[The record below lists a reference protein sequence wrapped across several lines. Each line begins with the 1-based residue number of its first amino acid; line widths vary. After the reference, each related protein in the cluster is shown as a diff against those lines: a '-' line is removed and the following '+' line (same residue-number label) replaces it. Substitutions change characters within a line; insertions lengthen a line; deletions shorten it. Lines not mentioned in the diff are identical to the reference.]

1 MLKKAAAMF
10 LLCASMAFSIGCAK
24 TSNRFL
30 YAAIPDNNSINAYR
44 EDPNSGVLDQ
54 LAVSPITAGQGVR
67 SLAIHPSNKFLYAA
81 NSFEDDVSVY
91 DTSSSGALTEVLPQN
106 GQRTPTGTTPTLVV
120 VDSAGKYLYVSNLS
134 NNISSYS
141 IDSGTGT
148 LTCVSSSTTIPC
160 SPFQIGSGA
169 LNMKVAPSGNF
180 LYVSVGVGIAGS
192 TGSIEVWPLVNGAL
206 NPGTSTE
213 FPQVV
218 PAGTSPYGMAI
229 DPSGNYLY
237 VSNYG
242 DNTISEYTIN
252 SDGSLTPLAT
262 VGAGLGILFGPVNL
276 LVNNAGTYLYVA
288 NETGSTVVA
297 YAIDSSNGSL
307 SLIQTDYAATTAGT
321 PSFLAL
327 DAAGNYLFVANDSNP
342 QIESFSVDANTGG
355 LTAVASY
362 PQGGSAALSIAL
374 TP

>member
-10 LLCASMAFSIGCAK
+10 LLCASMAISMGCANK
-24 TSNRFL
+24 SDRFL
-30 YAAIPDNNSINAYR
+30 YAAIPDANQINAYR

-54 LAVSPITAGQGVR
+54 LTVSPITAGQGVR

-81 NSFEDDVSVY
+81 NALEDDVSLF
-91 DTSSSGALTEVLPQN
+91 DTSSSGALTEVGTRQS
-106 GQRTPTGTTPTLVV
+106 TGTTPSLLVV
-120 VDSAGKYLYVSNLS
+120 DNPGQYLYVSNLAS
-134 NNISSYS
+134 NNISSFS
-141 IDSGTGT
+141 IDSGTGA
-148 LTCVSSSTTIPC
+148 LTCVSSSTTVPC
-160 SPFQIGSGA
+160 SPFPIGSGA

-180 LYVSVGVGIAGS
+180 LYVSVAVGVAGS
-192 TGSIEVWPLVNGAL
+192 TGSIEVWPLSAGAL
-206 NPGTSTE
+206 TPGTSGE

-237 VSNYG
+237 VANFG
-242 DNTISEYTIN
+242 DNSISEYTIN
-252 SDGSLTPLAT
+252 SDGSLTPIAT
-262 VGAGLGILFGPVNL
+262 VGAGLGILSGPVNL
-276 LVNNAGTYLYVA
+276 VVNNTGTYLYVA
-288 NETGSTVVA
+288 NETASTVVT
-297 YAIDSSNGSL
+297 YAIDSTNGSL
-307 SLIQTDYAATTAGT
+307 SLIPTDYAATANAT

-327 DAAGNYLFVANDSNP
+327 DAGGNYLYVGNNSNP

-362 PQGGSAALSIAL
+362 PQGGNATTSIAL